1 MSSGSSLIL
10 NHGRGR
16 PASANQSHVRFIEY
30 LQEVGFHKEKEI
42 AFAHKQAALMKIGR
56 DGWCAHIL

>member
-1 MSSGSSLIL
+1 MSSGSSLFL
-10 NHGRGR
+10 QHSRGR
-16 PASANQSHVRFIEY
+16 RARANQSHVRFIEY

-56 DGWCAHIL
+56 DGWCAPVL